1 MHVIATQARLSTIT
15 HRVFRRTQWL
25 RLFVHGTSLLIAS
38 LLLLPLA
45 YLLVRSVRAG
55 QSALFAMSTPRTA
68 LIAGNSLLLAAIV
81 LGISILVSL
90 PLAWLTTRTDLP
102 GRRVWTILTVL
113 PLVFPSYVGSYA
125 LVAMMGPRGILQGW
139 LAPFG
144 IERMPSIYGLAGATC
159 ALTAFTYP
167 YLLLAIRSGL
177 RHMDP
182 ALEEAAR
189 NLGYTSQQTFWR
201 ITIPS
206 LRPSLASG
214 SLLVTLYVLSDF
226 GAVSMLRYNTF
237 TRAIY
242 IGYTNSFDRSQAA
255 LLALALVLITI
266 LLLFGA
272 QRTLG
277 RGAYYRSSSGV
288 ARKQNRVK
296 LGKWRW
302 PALLFIAIIVSVSLI
317 IPTGVVVYWL
327 VRGLLA
333 GESLLPVWQSL
344 LNSIQA
350 ATLASIACILLA
362 SPIAFLAV
370 RHPGFISML
379 VSQAANLGYALPGIA
394 VALSLVFFGANST
407 PLLYQTLAMLVFA
420 YVVRF
425 LPQALGA
432 IRSMLLQ
439 ISPRMEEAS
448 RSLGRSQLHTLRLI
462 TIPLLRPGIW
472 AGAALVF
479 LTTLK
484 ELPATLILSPTG
496 FSTLA
501 TQIWSATEEAFF
513 ARAAAPALIL
523 LVVSAFSIGIILHQ
537 EER

>member
-1 MHVIATQARLSTIT
+1 MDLIATQERLSTIT
-15 HRVFRRTQWL
+15 QQLFHRSQMQ
-25 RLFVHGTSLLIAS
+25 RLLTHGISLLIAS
-38 LLLLPLA
+38 LLMLPLA

-55 QSALFAMSTPRTA
+55 QSALTTMITLRTA
-68 LIAGNSLLLAAIV
+68 IIAGNSLLLAAIV
-81 LGISILVSL
+81 LGISILISV
-90 PLAWLTTRTDLP
+90 PLAWLTIRTDLP
-102 GRRVWTILTVL
+102 GRRIWTILMVL

-125 LVAMMGPRGILQGW
+125 LIAMMGPRGILQSW
-139 LAPFG
+139 LASFG
-144 IERMPSIYGLAGATC
+144 IERLPSIYGLTGA
-159 ALTAFTYP
+159 AWGLTIFTYP

-177 RHMDP
+177 SQLDP

-201 ITIPS
+201 IIIPS

-242 IGYTNSFDRSQAA
+242 IHYTNSFDRSQAA
-255 LLALALVLITI
+255 LLALALVIITI

-277 RGAYYRSSSGV
+277 RGAYYRASSGV
-288 ARKQNRVK
+288 ARNQNRIR

-302 PALLFIAIIVSVSLI
+302 PTLFFSGLTVFVSLVV
-317 IPTGVVVYWL
+317 PTGVVVYWL
-327 VRGLLA
+327 VRGLIA

-344 LNSIQA
+344 LNSVQA
-350 ATLASIACILLA
+350 ATLASVACILLA

-370 RHPGFISML
+370 RRPGFISLL

-394 VALSLVFFGANST
+394 VALSLVFFGANYT
-407 PLLYQTLAMLVFA
+407 PILYQTLAMLIFA

-432 IRSMLLQ
+432 IRSSMLQ

-448 RSLGRSQLHTLRLI
+448 RSLGHSRLRTLGMV
-462 TIPLLRPGIW
+462 TVPLLRPGIW

-496 FSTLA
+496 FNTLA